1 MSKKYVIYEVN
12 VSEIKYN
19 ETEDIYYWLSDR
31 EEGKDNVMLRESYER
46 ESFDNEE
53 EARWA
58 FSNYETYIID
68 YQVNNGRSF
77 DYFEFVLE
85 KEEYDEAGEL
95 EGSEIIEI
103 APFDVVTKERIL
115 EQIRKEK
122 IEELQEEYNEKLS
135 EIEEDIE
142 RTNRLFPFSI

>member
-31 EEGKDNVMLRESYER
+31 EEGKDNVMLRESFEQ

-58 FSNYETYIID
+58 FSKYETYIID
-68 YQVNNGRSF
+68 YQVSNGRAF

-85 KEEYDEAGEL
+85 EEEYDEDGEL

-103 APFDVVTKERIL
+103 APFDVICKEGIL
-115 EQIRKEK
+115 EQMRKEK
-122 IEELQEEYNEKLS
+122 IEEIEAEYKEKLA

-142 RTNRLFPFSI
+142 RTKRLFPFSI